1 MENQLKNVTKKY
13 EESNEKY
20 KQLGEI
26 NEVYN
31 SNLKIQKR
39 IRNRMD
45 KELKVTNIMKKNT
58 EEELGSYIKKYEM
71 VNVFLNI

>member
-1 MENQLKNVTKKY
+1 LENQLKNVTKKY

>member
-1 MENQLKNVTKKY
+1 MYIQKLEDQLKSVRKLY
-13 EESNEKY
+13 EDSNEKY

-26 NEVYN
+26 NEIYN

-45 KELKVTNIMKKNT
+45 KELNVTNQMKKNT

-71 VNVFLNI
+71 V

>member
-1 MENQLKNVTKKY
+1 MENQVKDIKKMY
-13 EESNEKY
+13 DESNEKY

-26 NEVYN
+26 NEIYN

-45 KELKVTNIMKKNT
+45 KEINITNQIKKNA

-71 VNVFLNI
+71 VYK

>member
-1 MENQLKNVTKKY
+1 MY
-13 EESNEKY
+13 DESNEKY

-26 NEVYN
+26 NEIYN

-45 KELKVTNIMKKNT
+45 KEINITNQIKKNA

-71 VNVFLNI
+71 VYK

>member
-1 MENQLKNVTKKY
+1 LENQVKDIKKMY
-13 EESNEKY
+13 DESNEKY

-26 NEVYN
+26 NEIYN

-45 KELKVTNIMKKNT
+45 KEINITNQIKKNA

-71 VNVFLNI
+71 VYK